1 MQRARRWQPPRG
13 QAFLGST
20 ALWGHKAR
28 KNHSGR
34 KGKAYLG
41 QELPRSTCGLADAAP
56 ATGCEPGPGP
66 RPSRRLPVH
75 LRGRSS
81 PEGQRLPPAGQ
92 ALERQREFSRSPL
105 CHPRGR
111 DTRNPDFS
119 EARASGFHQ
128 DSPRLGNRPS
138 LAPTPPGTRAGAHSP
153 RTSPGRPPAPQPLR
167 KLSQGTA
174 RSTPRGKHGWGGL
187 CVVYAADRE
196 AGELDSH
203 ARLGVG
209 FSKALERFCP
219 VGEFCHFWE
228 IGKVCGYALH
238 ATCSV
243 GGRDPVKPGG
253 PASWGHSPRPAP
265 GDKHRT
271 RAWRSLGGSHARGTH
286 QGSTPRSGPSGG
298 HVLESPK
305 HTRGKRYTV
314 AERPKDHPPHHQ
326 ILSSHSMKLPLWP
339 KLIPGR
345 CRSDAMSYGL
355 PGGGQKGP
363 SSPTRSVSRRG
374 CWESAPTKG
383 QRLPEVPPGDP
394 PPEEFQPGDAKYCLF
409 VY

>member
-1 MQRARRWQPPRG
+1 MQRARRWQPPWG
-13 QAFLGST
+13 QAFLGSM
-20 ALWGHKAR
+20 ALWGHKAG

-41 QELPRSTCGLADAAP
+41 QELPHSTCGLADAAP
-56 ATGCEPGPGP
+56 ATGCEPGLGP

-75 LRGRSS
+75 PRGRSS
-81 PEGQRLPPAGQ
+81 PEGQRLPPAGH
-92 ALERQREFSRSPL
+92 ALEWQREFSRSPL

-119 EARASGFHQ
+119 EAWGSGFHQ

-138 LAPTPPGTRAGAHSP
+138 LAPTPPGTPELPTHHGRA
-153 RTSPGRPPAPQPLR
+153 PGAPQPLR

-174 RSTPRGKHGWGGL
+174 RSTPRGEHGWGGL
-187 CVVYAADRE
+187 CVPYAADRE

-209 FSKALERFCP
+209 FSKALEQFCP

-238 ATCSV
+238 ATCFV

-265 GDKHRT
+265 GDKHWT
-271 RAWRSLGGSHARGTH
+271 RAWRSPGGSHARGTH
-286 QGSTPRSGPSGG
+286 QGSTPRSGPSRGR
-298 HVLESPK
+298 VPESPK

-314 AERPKDHPPHHQ
+314 AERPKDRPP
-326 ILSSHSMKLPLWP
+326 
-339 KLIPGR
+339 
-345 CRSDAMSYGL
+345 C
-355 PGGGQKGP
+355 P
-363 SSPTRSVSRRG
+363 SSTIVKP
-374 CWESAPTKG
+374 
-383 QRLPEVPPGDP
+383 
-394 PPEEFQPGDAKYCLF
+394 
-409 VY
+409 